1 MSCAE
6 TRQLL
11 DAWVDNELDL
21 RGALEVEAH
30 LGRCAECAAQER
42 SLRELQDFARANLT
56 RHPMPAGL
64 EARLHAALRSEAGA
78 AAPKA
83 GVAAPKAGAAAPKAR
98 VPRSTRWAAPL
109 LAASVAVVATV
120 GVLRPAS
127 SGRLADS
134 VIDAHV
140 RSLLASHLTDVASS
154 DQHTVKP
161 WFQGKLDYSVPATDF
176 AAEGFPLAGGR
187 LDYLEETQAA
197 ALVYRRGQHVINLFV
212 WPRKTGGLES
222 PLERLSM
229 RGYSAYR
236 WSKEGM
242 NFWAVSD
249 LNDAELRK
257 FVELARGEGLP
268 QRP

>member
-1 MSCAE
+1 MSCGE
-6 TRQLL
+6 TRRLL

-30 LGRCAECAAQER
+30 LGRCEDCAAQER

-64 EARLHAALRSEAGA
+64 EARLHAAVRGEAGA
-78 AAPKA
+78 AAPI
-83 GVAAPKAGAAAPKAR
+83 AR
-98 VPRSTRWAAPL
+98 ASRFPRWAAPL
-109 LAASVAVVATV
+109 LAASVAVVAV
-120 GVLRPAS
+120 AGLLRPAP
-127 SGRLADS
+127 GHLAES

-197 ALVYRRGQHVINLFV
+197 ALVYRRGRHVINLFV
-212 WPRKTGGLES
+212 WPRKNEGRDA
-222 PLERLSM
+222 PVERLSM
-229 RGYSAYR
+229 RGYNAYR

-249 LNDAELRK
+249 LNGAELEK
-257 FVELARGEGLP
+257 FVELARGDGRP

>member
-1 MSCAE
+1 MTCAD
-6 TRQLL
+6 TRRLL

-21 RGALEVEAH
+21 RGALDVEEH
-30 LGRCAECAAQER
+30 LGRCGDCAMQER
-42 SLRELQDFARANLT
+42 SLRELQGFARANLT
-56 RHPMPAGL
+56 RHEMPAGL
-64 EARLHAALRSEAGA
+64 EARLRAAVRSEASA
-78 AAPKA
+78 AAP
-83 GVAAPKAGAAAPKAR
+83 R
-98 VPRSTRWAAPL
+98 PRALRFTRWAAPL

-120 GVLRPAS
+120 GVLRPAR
-127 SGRLADS
+127 GHLAES

-161 WFQGKLDYSVPATDF
+161 WFQGKLDYSVPAADF

-197 ALVYRRGQHVINLFV
+197 ALVYRRGRHVINLFV
-212 WPRKTGGLES
+212 WPQKKGGES
-222 PLERLSM
+222 PVAHVSV

-236 WSKEGM
+236 WSKDGM

-249 LNDAELRK
+249 LNDAELQK
-257 FVELARGEGLP
+257 FVELARGEGRP
-268 QRP
+268 QPR